1 MPTDW
6 YAILELEPTAT
17 ASEIRSAYR
26 KKALRSHPDRAPAG
40 EKEQATAQFK
50 MIAEAYEVLGDDR
63 RRWEYDRFEY
73 PLVNGSMPA
82 DAFDMHASTSPSGH
96 SFVWESSFD
105 SARRAQQGR
114 YGPDGFPRGAFD
126 PFELFNSMF
135 ARDFHEMEA
144 ESSFSGAQSAFMD
157 DPFASMRGGFG
168 NSRSAFGHDAF
179 GGVFGNS
186 PSGSPFGAGASPFS
200 LLHGFPPTHTTNARG
215 NSSFASSSNVS
226 MFNSSS
232 GMGGESETRR
242 TTVVNGHRETVITKR
257 DAQGNETVRRITPQG
272 ETIYINGQLQ
282 PALEAPKHPAV
293 DSVANAENDAASDTS
308 QRSDT
313 TSTARRKKWK
323 LF

>member
-17 ASEIRSAYR
+17 AGEIRSAYR
-26 KKALRSHPDRAPAG
+26 KKALRSHPDRAPLQ

-73 PLVNGSMPA
+73 PLLNGGLPD
-82 DAFDMHASTSPSGH
+82 DAYDTYASTSPGGH

-114 YGPDGFPRGAFD
+114 YGTDGAHRGHGFD

-135 ARDFHEMEA
+135 ARDFHEMES
-144 ESSFSGAQSAFMD
+144 ESSLGSSSQTFMD
-157 DPFASMRGGFG
+157 DPFASMRSSFGGG
-168 NSRSAFGHDAF
+168 MGHSHGAFG
-179 GGVFGNS
+179 S
-186 PSGSPFGAGASPFS
+186 SSTSGMSPFS
-200 LLHGFPPTHTTNARG
+200 LLNGFSPTHTSGPRG
-215 NSSFASSSNVS
+215 MSSFATSSSNMS
-226 MFNSSS
+226 MFS
-232 GMGGESETRR
+232 GPNGAGGESETRR

-257 DAQGNETVRRITPQG
+257 DAQGNETVRKITPQG
-272 ETIYINGQLQ
+272 EKIYVNGQLQ
-282 PALEAPKHPAV
+282 PTLEAPKPQLIDTQTNSTQTEISPSTP
-293 DSVANAENDAASDTS
+293 DSDVSTPRAEP
-308 QRSDT
+308 